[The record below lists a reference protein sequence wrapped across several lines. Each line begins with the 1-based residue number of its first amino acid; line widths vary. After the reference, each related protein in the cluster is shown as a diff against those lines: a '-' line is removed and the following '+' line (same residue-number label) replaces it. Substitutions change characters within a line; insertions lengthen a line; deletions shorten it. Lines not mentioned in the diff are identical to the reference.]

1 MSGPT
6 PLPVLTC
13 RTCGSVNPMVF
24 LAPVTVPGEPVGTC
38 ICISCAMA
46 RGWLDR
52 DGNLKPGITL

>member
-13 RTCGSVNPMVF
+13 RKCGSVNPMVM
-24 LAPVTVPGEPVGTC
+24 LAPVILPGDPVGTC
-38 ICISCAMA
+38 ICMDCAQA